1 MKQRLITTIFTLLCL
16 TVFSTAS
23 YAWRTDWK
31 AKADQMIVVSPEVKA
46 EIAKSPDKAKLNK
59 VVKVG
64 QAFMKEELN
73 GSAGAYEEG
82 PKQDA
87 YWKNVLSPLIT
98 MTEEEVFQ
106 PGRSFTAF
114 EYDLNEGYL
123 VCNQFSLDAIE
134 PTDKGYVLT
143 YHSIIA
149 TKINRKRYTLGEFTE
164 TEMQS
169 PPDSG
174 NTYWYRLHINH
185 GNKVYNA
192 SFLNSMGSGWIGYV
206 LETAK
211 LYLDMAYKTKPGI
224 ITIAGEDSR
233 ESQTILYSKQL
244 NFLTQAN
251 KACPK
256 Y

>member
-1 MKQRLITTIFTLLCL
+1 MKQRLITTIVTLLCL
-16 TVFSTAS
+16 TVFSSAS

-31 AKADQMIVVSPEVKA
+31 AKANEMIVVSPEVNA

-87 YWKNVLSPLIT
+87 YWKSVLSPLIT
-98 MTEEEVFQ
+98 MTEEEIFQ

-174 NTYWYRLHINH
+174 NTYWYRLYINH
-185 GNKVYNA
+185 DNKVYNA

-211 LYLDMAYKTKPGI
+211 HKLETDNKINIGLIDGL
-224 ITIAGEDSR
+224 GQNSR
-233 ESQTILYSKQL
+233 EHSFDLHTKQL

-251 KACPK
+251 KVCPK